1 MTQGTPATS
10 RPRAVGGH
18 QHFQIAGLEGFQRL
32 HAVSLGLV
40 AVDGFGLHTIAFELA
55 GQAGGA
61 DLGVGEHDDLLQAA
75 RLHQVHHGRALVV
88 ARHLVGDLRDGVG
101 GGVAG
106 GDLDLDR
113 LVQVRAAQLA
123 DFVAEGGREQQALAL
138 RGQQADDALQVGQ
151 EAHVQHA
158 ISLVQHQDADLT
170 QVHVLLFH
178 VIQQAAR
185 RGDQDFAATAQRF
198 ALRTDVHAAEHHG
211 RTQRRLLAVA
221 LDAFVHLV
229 RQFARGRED
238 QRAHRVP
245 RGRGAGVGQRHQAV
259 QDGHGERGGLAGA
272 GLSGAH
278 DVAPSTTTGIAC
290 AWIGVGLV

>member
-1 MTQGTPATS
+1 MVLAVALRAATS
-10 RPRAVGGH
+10 ISTGWFRYERP
-18 QHFQIAGLEGFQRL
+18 
-32 HAVSLGLV
+32 SLR
-40 AVDGFGLHTIAFELA
+40 IS
-55 GQAGGA
+55 
-61 DLGVGEHDDLLQAA
+61 LLK
-75 RLHQVHHGRALVV
+75 
-88 ARHLVGDLRDGVG
+88 
-101 GGVAG
+101 
-106 GDLDLDR
+106 
-113 LVQVRAAQLA
+113 
-123 DFVAEGGREQQALAL
+123 VAENRGPEL

-238 QRAHRVP
+238 QRAHRV
-245 RGRGAGVGQRHQAV
+245 RAGEALALASGIRRCRMGTVNAAV
-259 QDGHGERGGLAGA
+259 LP
-272 GLSGAH
+272 
-278 DVAPSTTTGIAC
+278 VP
-290 AWIGVGLV
+290 V